1 MSNESTQSSRGA
13 EQITV
18 DQLIAA
24 TSTSVLR
31 AVKEHGNRPQSPHDV
46 STTIFIGFILEQ

>member
-1 MSNESTQSSRGA
+1 MSNESTHSSRGA

-31 AVKEHGNRPQSPHDV
+31 AVKEHASRPQSPHDI
-46 STTIFIGFILEQ
+46 SISIFIGLILD